1 MSTASASRPHR
12 SRNALRWAWGVA
24 LVAATGVALVLTF
37 VLALVARGGGFYERH
52 FGWLFW
58 ANAAIGALLLAVV
71 GLAVV
76 RLALRLRRGK
86 FGSRLLIKL
95 AGIFALVGL
104 LPGMVIYTVSYQ
116 FVTRSI
122 EAWFDERV
130 ASALDAGLGLGR
142 SVLDTLAADVEAKTR
157 LAAERL
163 GDPRSVL
170 AALTLERLREQLGA
184 SEVAIVADSGQV
196 LVTAGGDAAI
206 IPERPAALLLRQARA
221 DGSGAQVEGL
231 GDDDGSARPLAARVR
246 ALARLPSTDLD
257 LRGDE
262 RRYLLATVPIA
273 PALAADALAVQAAY
287 SEYQQRAL
295 ARDGLRRAYIGT
307 LTLALV
313 LSVFG
318 AVLLA
323 IVLGNQ
329 LARPLLLLADGV
341 RQVAAGDLRA
351 KPVFGSRDELGGL
364 TRSFADM
371 TQQLAD
377 ARAQVQRGVAQLE
390 GARMRLQTILDNLTA
405 GVIVLDREGR
415 IDTANPGATR
425 ILRLPLASWRGQ
437 RLDGRPELQALAGTV
452 AQRFEQLATH
462 PEPGERDHWQEA
474 FELAREA
481 RAGAPREV
489 QTLLLRGAALPP
501 DARLL
506 VFDDITEVVSA
517 QRAQAWAEVARRLA
531 HEIRNPLTPIQLSA
545 ERLRHKLHDKLA
557 GNEAA
562 LLERSVA
569 TIVAQVQ
576 AMQQLVTEFRDY
588 ARLPAAQLQPVDLA
602 ALAAEVLVLY
612 GDAQDRGQLS
622 ARLTEGLPAILGDAT
637 QLRQVVHNLLRN
649 ALEAVADRDDGA
661 VRLAVAP
668 VQADDG
674 SVRAV
679 RLTVRDNGPGFAP
692 HVLQRAFEPYVTTKP
707 RGTGL
712 GLAVVRKIADEH
724 HAELS
729 IGNVRLGDAPD
740 APVAGARVSLS
751 FSQLATADATRP

>member
-1 MSTASASRPHR
+1 MSTASSNHR

-58 ANAAIGALLLAVV
+58 ANAAVGALLLTVV
-71 GLAVV
+71 GIAVV

-104 LPGMVIYTVSYQ
+104 LPGLVIYTVSYQ

-142 SVLDTLAADVEAKTR
+142 SVLDTLATDVGVKTR

-196 LVTAGGDAAI
+196 LVTAGGDAAF
-206 IPERPAALLLRQARA
+206 IPERPATLLLRQARA
-221 DGSGAQVEGL
+221 EGGAVRIEGL
-231 GDDDGSARPLAARVR
+231 GDDDGAALAPAARVR
-246 ALARLPSTDLD
+246 ALARLPATDLD

-341 RQVAAGDLRA
+341 REVAAGDLTA
-351 KPVFGSRDELGGL
+351 KPVFASRDELGGL

-377 ARAQVQRGVAQLE
+377 ARAAVQRGVAQLE

-415 IDTANPGATR
+415 IDAANPGATR

-437 RLDGRPELQALAGTV
+437 RLAERPELRGLAQAV
-452 AQRFEQLATH
+452 AQRFEQLAAQ
-462 PEPGERDHWQEA
+462 PEAGERDQWQEA
-474 FELAREA
+474 FEFVREA
-481 RAGAPREV
+481 RDGAPREV

-501 DARLL
+501 EARLL

-517 QRAQAWAEVARRLA
+517 QRTQAWAEVARRLA

-557 GNEAA
+557 GNDAA
-562 LLERSVA
+562 LLERSVT

-622 ARLTEGLPAILGDAT
+622 ARLTEGLPPILGDAT

-649 ALEAVADRDDGA
+649 ALEAVADRPDGA

-668 VQADDG
+668 VQGDDG
-674 SVRAV
+674 NVRAV

-729 IGNVRLGDAPD
+729 VGNFRIGDAPD

-751 FSQLATADATRP
+751 FSQLAAADATRP